1 MVIRITQ
8 MTISVT
14 ELKARLLEIIRE
26 VERDGT
32 VVEVERHGRVVARI
46 VPAAPASAFA
56 RPWERLH
63 GTGAL
68 LASPEESLLDDSDF
82 EAAR

>member
-1 MVIRITQ
+1 

-14 ELKARLLEIIRE
+14 ELKSRLLEIVRE

-32 VVEVERHGRVVARI
+32 IIDVERHGQLVARI
-46 VPAAPASAFA
+46 IPAVAPSAAVRPWEALLGTGTLLAAPAESV
-56 RPWERLH
+56 L
-63 GTGAL
+63 
-68 LASPEESLLDDSDF
+68 EEHDF